1 MACQGI
7 QDSEPTGFFLIT
19 PNLALF
25 YTTKEC
31 NIMHT
36 PFSDHYFITLNL
48 QSVNQPKRSGPG
60 FWEFNASLLEDE
72 KYWVRHFNTPRNKQ
86 E

>member
-1 MACQGI
+1 MACQGN

-36 PFSDHYFITLNL
+36 PLSDHYFITLNL
-48 QSVNQPKRSGPG
+48 QSVNQPKRSDPG

-72 KYWVRHFNTPRNKQ
+72 KYWVRHFNTPRKKQ